1 MYNYKNLLQG
11 EWWVSE
17 LFAWRH
23 TIISWTGGYC
33 DIQVLRQWI
42 YLFTASGSVC
52 VASSSG

>member
-11 EWWVSE
+11 EWWVSK

-42 YLFTASGSVC
+42 YLFTASGSMC